1 MIVRR
6 KGTSECSYRRCPCKI
21 ASLDVDGNVVRHRA
35 SIDYI
40 SYIVIKR
47 DKIRTPSIRTLRH
60 HNNNPEILYTWL
72 IINKSVIS
80 ESIKRNVPIERISIE
95 NTINPVGSWNSQ
107 LSRVEEIIR
116 VSILS
121 TLSVPTSSA
130 PPNGGSVSRAVN
142 VIKLSYL
149 QFNAPCTLLHRVLA
163 CSYLAFIVV
172 KFQLALL
179 NLRPPRVI
187 TLDSAVLTKFSTCRL
202 LFLSS
207 STFFLGNSEFF
218 KFNRQQQR

>member
-1 MIVRR
+1 M
-6 KGTSECSYRRCPCKI
+6 
-21 ASLDVDGNVVRHRA
+21 DGNVVRRRV

-47 DKIRTPSIRTLRH
+47 DKIRTLSIRTLWH
-60 HNNNPEILYTWL
+60 HNNNAEILYTWL

-80 ESIKRNVPIERISIE
+80 ESIERNVPIERISIE
-95 NTINPVGSWNSQ
+95 STINPVGSWNSQ

-121 TLSVPTSSA
+121 TLSVPASSA
-130 PPNGGSVSRAVN
+130 PPNSGSVSRAVN

-149 QFNAPCTLLHRVLA
+149 QFNAPCSLLQRVVA

-187 TLDSAVLTKFSTCRL
+187 TLDSAVLTKFSACRL
-202 LFLSS
+202 LLLSS
-207 STFFLGNSEFF
+207 SKFFS
-218 KFNRQQQR
+218 R